1 MLVIEGQDVA
11 AGRERRHRVSVP
23 VVADGG
29 LRDHLRGGGVAR
41 LRQHPQSH
49 AERDRGRLGHAGEL
63 PTAHHP
69 HDGEPSRQ
77 AGTGA
82 AVVCWHAPHATG
94 RGGYPRRLVPGGAG
108 GRLGEQ
114 KAGVRV
120 SGTLTAFSRLRGSMG
135 VVSREVAKF
144 GAVGAV
150 AFVVN
155 VGLFN
160 LLSAG
165 PLDGHEKLSLII
177 ASAVSIVVAWF
188 GSRYW
193 TFRHRE
199 QRSRGAFITFVVM
212 NVIGAAIAVV
222 CLAISHDLLGLDSLL
237 ADNISGNVIGVGL
250 GTLFRFWAYRTF
262 VFTEFLDP
270 EARDRAEDPAALP
283 LPVVDS
289 SVAEGDGR
297 GAPLTA
303 TTPAEPPQRAAG

>member
-1 MLVIEGQDVA
+1 
-11 AGRERRHRVSVP
+11 
-23 VVADGG
+23 
-29 LRDHLRGGGVAR
+29 
-41 LRQHPQSH
+41 
-49 AERDRGRLGHAGEL
+49 
-63 PTAHHP
+63 
-69 HDGEPSRQ
+69 
-77 AGTGA
+77 
-82 AVVCWHAPHATG
+82 
-94 RGGYPRRLVPGGAG
+94 
-108 GRLGEQ
+108 
-114 KAGVRV
+114 
-120 SGTLTAFSRLRGSMG
+120 MG

-160 LLSAG
+160 VLSAG

-199 QRSRGAFITFVVM
+199 QRSRAPFITFVLM

-222 CLAISHDLLGLDSLL
+222 CLAISHDLLGLQSRL
-237 ADNISGNVIGVGL
+237 ADNISGNVIGVAL

-270 EARDRAEDPAALP
+270 QGRDRAEDPAALP

-289 SVAEGDGR
+289 SDDGR
-297 GAPLTA
+297 DAPFTA
-303 TTPAEPPQRAAG
+303 ATPVEPPQRAAG